1 MVSIR
6 LRLNDYGTES
16 ELEMADEIREMTR
29 EFVNG
34 PAFQKAVT
42 AAEADPYAVPTDFL
56 KRCVE
61 LGCLGMDVPEEYG
74 GSGLSST
81 QQVAVIEELARGHA
95 GLALSV
101 LVQNSLTAFPIRTFG
116 TDEQKQKY
124 LPRMAT
130 GELIACF
137 GLSEPKNGS
146 DAKGIRLSA
155 RRDDARDGWLLK
167 GSKRWITNADRAGLI
182 VLATRTGTPE
192 SRAKGITTFLVE
204 LSDDLEGLSR
214 PKPYDKLG
222 QAGSTLCE
230 VIFDDVFVPND
241 AILGEPNQGW
251 NVVNSTLEHS
261 RVSIAAQGSGIAL
274 GAYDTAEQ
282 YASER
287 EQFGRLLKEHPP
299 VANHLAIMKRQV
311 DLSQYLVNRA
321 ARQEEQGDPLAFV
334 WASLA
339 KLIASET
346 AIWAAGDAMLLH
358 GGIGYVNEMP
368 ISRIFRDSAVL
379 RIYEGAAHIQ
389 VKIVERFLDR
399 AKVMDLFP
407 PSAALMRDP
416 DELTPLT
423 ELIETIES
431 WQPSQVA
438 AV

>member
-1 MVSIR
+1 MVA
-6 LRLNDYGTES
+6 DAES
-16 ELEMADEIREMTR
+16 ERVMADEVREMTR

-34 PAFQKAVT
+34 PAFQKAIA
-42 AAEADPYAVPTDFL
+42 AAEADPYAVPTEFL
-56 KRCVE
+56 RRCVE
-61 LGCLGMDVPEEYG
+61 IGCLGMDVPEEFG

-81 QQVAVIEELARGHA
+81 QQAAVIEELARGHA

-101 LVQNSLTAFPIRTFG
+101 LVHNSLAAFPIRSFG
-116 TDEQKQKY
+116 TDEQKRKY
-124 LPRMAT
+124 LPRMAR
-130 GELIACF
+130 GELLACF

-146 DAKGIRLSA
+146 DAKGIRLTA
-155 RRDDARDGWLLK
+155 RRDDSRDGWLLK

-182 VLATRTGTPE
+182 VLATRTGSPE
-192 SRAKGITTFLVE
+192 SRGRGITVFLVE
-204 LSDDLEGLSR
+204 LSDHVEGLSR

-230 VIFDDVFVPND
+230 VFFEDVFVPSD
-241 AILGEPNQGW
+241 AMMGELNEGW
-251 NVVNSTLEHS
+251 DIVNSTLEHS

-274 GAYDTAEQ
+274 GAFDTASR

-287 EQFGRLLKEHPP
+287 EQFGRLLKEHPA
-299 VANHLAIMKRQV
+299 VANHLAVMQRQV

-321 ARQEEQGDPLAFV
+321 ARQEDLEDPLAFV

-358 GGIGYVNEMP
+358 GGTGYVNEMP

-389 VKIVERFLDR
+389 VKIVERYLDR
-399 AKVMDLFP
+399 DKIIALFP

-416 DELTPLT
+416 NELTPLP
-423 ELIETIES
+423 ELIEQIES
-431 WQPSQVA
+431 WQPSLMVT
-438 AV
+438 V

>member
-1 MVSIR
+1 MSGEV
-6 LRLNDYGTES
+6 
-16 ELEMADEIREMTR
+16 REMTR

-34 PAFQKAVT
+34 PAFEKAVI
-42 AAEADPYAVPTDFL
+42 AAEKDPYAVPTDFL
-56 KRCVE
+56 RRCVE

-74 GSGLSST
+74 GSGLTST
-81 QQVAVIEELARGHA
+81 QQAAVIEELARGHA

-116 TDEQKQKY
+116 SEAQKKKY
-124 LPRMAT
+124 LPRMAA
-130 GELIACF
+130 GELLAAF

-146 DAKGIRLSA
+146 DAKGIRLTA
-155 RRDDARDGWLLK
+155 RRDEARRGWLLK

-192 SRAKGITTFLVE
+192 SRGRGITVFLVE
-204 LSDDLEGLSR
+204 LSDDLPGLSR

-230 VIFDDVFVPND
+230 VIFDDVFVPDD
-241 AILGEPNQGW
+241 AMLGELNHGW
-251 NVVNSTLEHS
+251 DVVNSTLEHS

-274 GAYDTAEQ
+274 SAYDAASQ

-287 EQFGRLLKEHPP
+287 EQFGRLLNEHPA
-299 VANHLAIMKRQV
+299 VANHLAIMQRQV

-346 AIWAAGDAMLLH
+346 AIWAAGDGMLLH
-358 GGIGYVNEMP
+358 GGTGYVNEMP

-389 VKIVERFLDR
+389 VKIVERYLDR
-399 AKVMDLFP
+399 SKIISLFP

-416 DELTPLT
+416 NELTPLP
-423 ELIETIES
+423 ELIAQIEA
-431 WQPSQVA
+431 WQPSQMA